1 MASNYLRTALL
12 GVSILAISTSAQA
25 ASPYIEGQAGITM
38 INDVETDTYSGSSGG
53 VTWTN
58 VKGEID
64 YDNAFTLGAEIGVSD
79 FGVNNLR
86 LGVGAKRLEAKLSSV
101 ELSGT
106 ATDGTTTLTG
116 PGKFS
121 RDDVNSIGAD
131 LDNTIALYSV
141 NAYYDFDVHE
151 KFTPFVGVGIGFA
164 DIENAKDLELAGA
177 LSIGA
182 QYDFTE
188 KFYAGLRGDYHMIAG
203 PSDELG
209 LDYESIHAFTA
220 SATIGYRF

>member
-53 VTWTN
+53 ITWTN
-58 VKGEID
+58 VKAEID

-86 LGVGAKRLEAKLSSV
+86 VGVGAKRLEAKLSSV

-106 ATDGTTTLTG
+106 TTDGTTTLTG
-116 PGKFS
+116 PAKFS

-151 KFTPFVGVGIGFA
+151 KITPFGGEFLVG
-164 DIENAKDLELAGA
+164 AGA
-177 LSIGA
+177 QSMQG
-182 QYDFTE
+182 
-188 KFYAGLRGDYHMIAG
+188 G
-203 PSDELG
+203 
-209 LDYESIHAFTA
+209 
-220 SATIGYRF
+220 